1 MNITAAVVVR
11 LAIVALMAQGESLA
25 AESSRSRCAD
35 CHFANSTAASR
46 WHLSEWD
53 HSAHGRADVGCE
65 GCHGGDPSTFESFLA
80 HRGMLG
86 ARNPASPVHR
96 TNLPRT
102 CGGCHPA
109 AFAAFAKSRH
119 FEVLREGGPDAPT
132 CTTCHGNAG
141 AYLLSPRSLAAEC
154 KACHGPGK
162 IAPNSDLPA
171 EGRMRLAEVREVRA
185 SLDEAGKLI
194 RRVQDKALRASLEV
208 ELDDAR
214 VPLKEAVDSAHR
226 FVFDQMQERLTV
238 TRKRADLLMERLA
251 NAVPLSGKQVQP

>member
-1 MNITAAVVVR
+1 MNTAPAVVVR
-11 LAIVALMAQGESLA
+11 LFIAALLTQGESFA
-25 AESSRSRCAD
+25 AESPRSRCAD
-35 CHFANSTAASR
+35 CHFANSSAASR

-119 FEVLREGGPDAPT
+119 HELLREGSSDAPT

-162 IAPNSDLPA
+162 VAPNSDLPA
-171 EGRMRLAEVREVRA
+171 LGRMRLTEVREVRA

-194 RRVQDKALRASLEV
+194 RRVRDKALRASLEL
-208 ELDDAR
+208 ELEDAR
-214 VPLKEAVDSAHR
+214 VPLKEAVDSAHM
-226 FVFDQMQERLTV
+226 FVFDQMQERLTL
-238 TRKRADLLMERLA
+238 TRKRTDLLLERLA
-251 NAVPLSGKQVQP
+251 NAAPLQRKQVHP